1 MGFVWRVK
9 VASRRESPCLSQH
22 PRLCG
27 WRVCRVRALP
37 VHRRVSA
44 CAPGFGSALSPGSA
58 CADVRVC
65 VWVYAPVSVSGSAFV
80 SICVCVCVSVCWGR
94 SEICRCFS
102 QGVCRVFVGMSGGV
116 G

>member
-37 VHRRVSA
+37 VHRRV
-44 CAPGFGSALSPGSA
+44 CL
-58 CADVRVC
+58 RVH
-65 VWVYAPVSVSGSAFV
+65 
-80 SICVCVCVSVCWGR
+80 
-94 SEICRCFS
+94 
-102 QGVCRVFVGMSGGV
+102 QGLGLL
-116 G
+116 